1 MRIFAN
7 LMGMMMI
14 SFVCFSACSHKKPVG
29 SYQAIECQTICQNGQ
44 CTQQCVGASGDYY
57 KK

>member
-1 MRIFAN
+1 MRFLVN
-7 LMGMMMI
+7 
-14 SFVCFSACSHKKPVG
+14 FVGILGVSLVLFSGCGGKKPIG
-29 SYQAIECQTICQNGQ
+29 SYQAIECQTICQKGQ